1 MVNDSP
7 YPDISDRKKRRE
19 EGIMDQIYFAA
30 ALIDSRSFFTTPQ
43 KVDDIIS
50 IENKQDRTQQ
60 KPHIEE

>member
-1 MVNDSP
+1 
-7 YPDISDRKKRRE
+7 
-19 EGIMDQIYFAA
+19 MDQIYFAA